1 MIQLMIKDYRI
12 QKNQVLFTIALLI
25 GLITLWHTTGTP
37 IEMMYLVGGLVFA
50 LSLVTG
56 GLGYDEENGVTKF
69 LLTLPVKRKDIVIA
83 KYTTGLLSV
92 LLGTALTFVLVETLN
107 LIVNSIDT
115 PPWTLIFGSVIGNLV
130 AIALILAVYYKFGN
144 ENIRYIYVG
153 FILLAVGGI
162 FLYNLTDIEVTMMQW
177 ISEFNQLILVIVA
190 ILITLIV
197 YSISLLWSIRVMDR
211 KEL

>member
-115 PPWTLIFGSVIGNLV
+115 PPWTLIFRSEEHTSELQSRFDLV
-130 AIALILAVYYKFGN
+130 C
-144 ENIRYIYVG
+144 R
-153 FILLAVGGI
+153 LL
-162 FLYNLTDIEVTMMQW
+162 LE
-177 ISEFNQLILVIVA
+177 
-190 ILITLIV
+190 
-197 YSISLLWSIRVMDR
+197 
-211 KEL
+211 

>member
-1 MIQLMIKDYRI
+1 MVQLMIKDYGI
-12 QKNQVLFTIALLI
+12 QKKQVLFTIALLI

-37 IEMMYLVGGLVFA
+37 IEMMYLVGGLVFS

-56 GLGYDEENGVTKF
+56 GLEYDEENGVTKF
-69 LLTLPVKRKDIVIA
+69 LFTLPVERKDIVVA

-92 LLGTALTFVLVETLN
+92 LLGTVMTFVLVEALN
-107 LIVNSIDT
+107 LIVDSIDT
-115 PPWTLIFGSVIGNLV
+115 PPWTLIFGSVMGNLV

-144 ENIRYIYVG
+144 KNIRYIYVG

-162 FLYNLTDIEVTMMQW
+162 FLYNLTDIEVAIMQW
-177 ISEFNQLILVIVA
+177 ISDFNQLVLIMVS
-190 ILITLIV
+190 ILITLII
-197 YSISLLWSIRVMDR
+197 YFISLLWSMRVMAR

>member
-1 MIQLMIKDYRI
+1 MVQLMFKDYGI
-12 QKNQVLFTIALLI
+12 QKKQVLFTIALLI

-37 IEMMYLVGGLVFA
+37 IEMMYLVGGLVFS

-69 LLTLPVKRKDIVIA
+69 LLTLPVERKDIVVA

-92 LLGTALTFVLVETLN
+92 LLGTVMTFVLVEALN
-107 LIVNSIDT
+107 LIVDSIDT
-115 PPWTLIFGSVIGNLV
+115 PPWTLIFGSVMGNLV

-144 ENIRYIYVG
+144 KNIRYIYVG

-162 FLYNLTDIEVTMMQW
+162 FLYNLTDIEVAIMQW
-177 ISEFNQLILVIVA
+177 ISDFNQLVLIMVS
-190 ILITLIV
+190 ILITLII
-197 YSISLLWSIRVMDR
+197 YFISLLWSMRVMAR

>member
-144 ENIRYIYVG
+144 ENIRYIYVC

>member
-1 MIQLMIKDYRI
+1 MVQLMIKDYGI
-12 QKNQVLFTIALLI
+12 QKKQVLFTIALLI

-37 IEMMYLVGGLVFA
+37 IEMMYLVGGLVFS

-69 LLTLPVKRKDIVIA
+69 LLTLPVERKDIVVA

-92 LLGTALTFVLVETLN
+92 LLGTVMTFVLVEALN
-107 LIVNSIDT
+107 LIVDSIDT
-115 PPWTLIFGSVIGNLV
+115 PPWTLIFGSVMGNLV

-144 ENIRYIYVG
+144 KNIRYIYVG

-162 FLYNLTDIEVTMMQW
+162 FLYNLTDIEVAIMQW
-177 ISEFNQLILVIVA
+177 ISDFNQLVLIMVS
-190 ILITLIV
+190 ILITLII
-197 YSISLLWSIRVMDR
+197 YFISLLWSMRVMAR